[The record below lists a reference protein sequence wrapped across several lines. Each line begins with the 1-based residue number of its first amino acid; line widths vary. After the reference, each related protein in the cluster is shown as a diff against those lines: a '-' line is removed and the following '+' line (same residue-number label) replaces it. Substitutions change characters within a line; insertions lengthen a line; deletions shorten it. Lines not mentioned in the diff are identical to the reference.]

1 MNFRSTPSGLY
12 DNQSICIM
20 KIHCQKCGYDL
31 NGLQEHRCPECGT
44 DFSPDDPETFL
55 TRPVSGMRDL
65 LLAVGAVL
73 LICAPLGGARLIDS
87 GHLVLPT
94 FLNAVAPLG
103 SIMIICGLGLAF
115 HVALHSYRAL
125 TGKIPWI
132 AKRQGFIA
140 AFAIS
145 GSLYLGLTGFLVY
158 GILKWILK
166 A

>member
-1 MNFRSTPSGLY
+1 ML
-12 DNQSICIM
+12 DM
-20 KIHCQKCGYDL
+20 KMRCRKCGYDL
-31 NGLQEHRCPECGT
+31 QGLQEHRCPECGT
-44 DFSPDDPETFL
+44 DFSPDDPKTFL
-55 TRPVSGMRDL
+55 TCPVSGMRDL
-65 LLAVGAVL
+65 LLAVCAAM
-73 LICAPLGGARLIDS
+73 LICAPLGGVRLIES

-94 FLNAVAPLG
+94 FLNAIAPVG

-115 HVALHSYRAL
+115 HVAQHCYSAL

-132 AKRQGFIA
+132 AKRLGFIA

-158 GILKWILK
+158 GILKWVLK